1 MYFLTLQHSKAN
13 QIIVCINLRKLILF
27 IFFILHNVRG
37 NRILL
42 FCNFDNCLSR
52 KMVVVCNDF
61 QRKQKLKKFII
72 LNSYEKMDVCILR
85 HYANVQS
92 EITLVSWHDDL
103 PTSQF
108 DSYIYTLNM
117 KQGPEVSRHESELN
131 TNCQTLVDR
140 SFTTLYRSGRAWSLH
155 SSLDAV

>member
-72 LNSYEKMDVCILR
+72 LNSDEKMDVCILR

-103 PTSQF
+103 PTLYLYTKHETRARSQSSWIRIKYKLSNIGRPF
-108 DSYIYTLNM
+108 IYNTLQ
-117 KQGPEVSRHESELN
+117 K
-131 TNCQTLVDR
+131 
-140 SFTTLYRSGRAWSLH
+140 W
-155 SSLDAV
+155 

>member
-27 IFFILHNVRG
+27 NFSILHNVRG

-72 LNSYEKMDVCILR
+72 LNSYE
-85 HYANVQS
+85 N
-92 EITLVSWHDDL
+92 ITTVR
-103 PTSQF
+103 
-108 DSYIYTLNM
+108 
-117 KQGPEVSRHESELN
+117 K
-131 TNCQTLVDR
+131 R
-140 SFTTLYRSGRAWSLH
+140 SKRDNSCVMTR
-155 SSLDAV
+155 

>member
-37 NRILL
+37 NIILL

-108 DSYIYTLNM
+108 DSKHETRARSQSSWIRIKYKLSNIGRPFIYNTLQ
-117 KQGPEVSRHESELN
+117 K
-131 TNCQTLVDR
+131 
-140 SFTTLYRSGRAWSLH
+140 W
-155 SSLDAV
+155 

>member
-72 LNSYEKMDVCILR
+72 LNSYEKMDVCITTVRKRSKRDNSCVMTRWL
-85 HYANVQS
+85 ANVSIWQLYLYTKHETRARSQS
-92 EITLVSWHDDL
+92 SWIRIKYKLSNIGRPFIYNTLQKW
-103 PTSQF
+103 
-108 DSYIYTLNM
+108 
-117 KQGPEVSRHESELN
+117 
-131 TNCQTLVDR
+131 
-140 SFTTLYRSGRAWSLH
+140 
-155 SSLDAV
+155 

>member
-85 HYANVQS
+85 RYANVQS

-103 PTSQF
+103 PTLYLYTKHETRARSQSSWIRIKYKLSNIGRPF
-108 DSYIYTLNM
+108 IYNTLQ
-117 KQGPEVSRHESELN
+117 K
-131 TNCQTLVDR
+131 
-140 SFTTLYRSGRAWSLH
+140 W
-155 SSLDAV
+155 

>member
-72 LNSYEKMDVCILR
+72 LNSYCVHITTVRKRSKRDNSCVMTRWL
-85 HYANVQS
+85 ANVSIWQLYLYTKHETRARSQS
-92 EITLVSWHDDL
+92 SWIRIKYKLSNIGRPFIYNTLQKW
-103 PTSQF
+103 
-108 DSYIYTLNM
+108 
-117 KQGPEVSRHESELN
+117 
-131 TNCQTLVDR
+131 
-140 SFTTLYRSGRAWSLH
+140 
-155 SSLDAV
+155 

>member
-72 LNSYEKMDVCILR
+72 LNSYENITTVRKRSKRDNSCVMTRWL
-85 HYANVQS
+85 ANVS
-92 EITLVSWHDDL
+92 IWH
-103 PTSQF
+103 
-108 DSYIYTLNM
+108 TLNL

>member
-1 MYFLTLQHSKAN
+1 
-13 QIIVCINLRKLILF
+13 
-27 IFFILHNVRG
+27 
-37 NRILL
+37 
-42 FCNFDNCLSR
+42 
-52 KMVVVCNDF
+52 MVVVCNGF

-72 LNSYEKMDVCILR
+72 LNSYEKMDVCIIR
-85 HYANVQS
+85 QYANVQS

-117 KQGPEVSRHESELN
+117 KQGPEVSRHESKLN

>member
-42 FCNFDNCLSR
+42 VCNFDNCLSR

-61 QRKQKLKKFII
+61 QRKQKLKKFI
-72 LNSYEKMDVCILR
+72 MCILPR
-85 HYANVQS
+85 YANVQS

>member
-85 HYANVQS
+85 QYANVQS

-103 PTSQF
+103 PTLYLYTKHETRARSQSSWIRIKYKLSNIGRPF
-108 DSYIYTLNM
+108 IYNTLQ
-117 KQGPEVSRHESELN
+117 K
-131 TNCQTLVDR
+131 
-140 SFTTLYRSGRAWSLH
+140 W
-155 SSLDAV
+155 